1 MSSLSRRHVLRL
13 TAAAAALP
21 ALSRVTWAQAYPTRQ
36 VRVIVPFAPGGP
48 PDTAARL
55 IAARLSDSLGKQ
67 FYVENLPG
75 GSGNTGTGQAARAAA
90 DGYTVLITVNNIVI
104 NPPLFEKVPYDPYKD
119 FDPVTLA
126 VSYSSALAVN
136 PSVEAKTVA
145 ELVALIKANPK
156 KYSYA
161 SPGFGTPTH
170 LLGEQLRVALGLDLV
185 HVPYTGSG
193 PATAAIVAGH
203 APIGF
208 VGIAAAG
215 QFARDGK
222 LRLLAV
228 MSRNPSSA
236 LPDVPTISAAGYT
249 GLDGDGWVGALVP
262 AGTPK
267 EIVAKLN
274 EEIAKV
280 VKAPELKDRLATLGL
295 DPVGSTPEAFAQQ
308 LRAEEEK
315 WAKVIRAGNIKAP

>member
-1 MSSLSRRHVLRL
+1 MSHVGW
-13 TAAAAALP
+13 TQGYP
-21 ALSRVTWAQAYPTRQ
+21 ARQ

-48 PDTAARL
+48 PDTTARL
-55 IAARLSDSLGKQ
+55 IAAKLSENLNKQ

-75 GSGNTGTGQAARAAA
+75 GSGNTGTGQAARATA

-104 NPPLFEKVPYDPYKD
+104 NPPLFEKVPYDAYKD

-126 VSYSSALAVN
+126 VSYSSVLAVN
-136 PSVEAKTVA
+136 PSVEAKTVK
-145 ELVALIKANPK
+145 ELVDLIRANPGK
-156 KYSYA
+156 HSYA

-208 VGIAAAG
+208 VGLAAAG
-215 QFARDGK
+215 QMAREGK

-228 MSRNPSSA
+228 MSRNPASA
-236 LPDVPTISAAGYT
+236 LPNVPTIVAAGYP

-262 AGTPK
+262 ASTPK
-267 EIVAKLN
+267 EIVAQLN
-274 EEIAKV
+274 GEIVKI
-280 VKAPELKDRLATLGL
+280 VKAPDLKERLATLGL
-295 DPVGSTPEAFAQQ
+295 DPVGSTPETFTQQ
-308 LRAEEEK
+308 LRAEAEK
-315 WAKVIRAGNIKAP
+315 WAKVIRAGNIKAPQ

>member
-1 MSSLSRRHVLRL
+1 MSFPRRQFLRF
-13 TAAAAALP
+13 AAAAAVLP
-21 ALSRVTWAQAYPTRQ
+21 TMSHVGWTQGYPTRQ

-48 PDTAARL
+48 PDTTARL
-55 IAARLSDSLGKQ
+55 IAAKLSENLNKQ

-75 GSGNTGTGQAARAAA
+75 GSGNTGTGQAARATA

-126 VSYSSALAVN
+126 VSYSSVLAVN
-136 PSVEAKTVA
+136 PSIEAKTVK
-145 ELVALIKANPK
+145 ELIDLIKANPGK
-156 KYSYA
+156 HSYA

-208 VGIAAAG
+208 VGLAAAG
-215 QFARDGK
+215 QMAREGK

-228 MSRNPSSA
+228 MSRNPASA
-236 LPDVPTISAAGYT
+236 LPDVPTIVAAGYP

-267 EIVAKLN
+267 EIVAQLN
-274 EEIAKV
+274 GEIVKI
-280 VKAPELKDRLATLGL
+280 VKAPDLKERLATLGL
-295 DPVGSTPEAFAQQ
+295 DPVGSTPEAFTQQ
-308 LRAEEEK
+308 LRAEDEK
-315 WAKVIRAGNIKAP
+315 WAKVIRAGNIKAPQ

>member
-1 MSSLSRRHVLRL
+1 MSLPRRQFLRL
-13 TAAAAALP
+13 TAAAAVLP
-21 ALSRVTWAQAYPTRQ
+21 SLPRAASAQAYPARQ

-55 IAARLSDSLGKQ
+55 IAQRLSDSLGKQ

-75 GSGNTGTGQAARAAA
+75 GSGNTGTGQAVRATA
-90 DGYTVLITVNNIVI
+90 DGYTVLVTVNNIVI
-104 NPPLFEKVPYDPYKD
+104 NPPLFGKVPYDPYKD
-119 FDPVTLA
+119 FEPVTLA

-136 PSVEAKTVA
+136 PTVPANTVA
-145 ELVALIKANPK
+145 ELVALIKANPG

-193 PATAAIVAGH
+193 PATASIVAGH
-203 APIGF
+203 TPIGF

-228 MSRNPSSA
+228 MSRNPSPA
-236 LPDVPTISAAGYT
+236 LPNVPTIVAAGYP

-262 AGTPK
+262 TGTPK
-267 EIVAKLN
+267 EIVAQLN
-274 EEIAKV
+274 GEIIKV
-280 VKAPELKDRLATLGL
+280 VRAPELKERLATLGL

-308 LRAEEEK
+308 LRAEDEK
-315 WAKVIRAGNIKAP
+315 WAKVISAGNIKPPQ

>member
-1 MSSLSRRHVLRL
+1 MSFPRRQFLRL
-13 TAAAAALP
+13 AAAAAVLP
-21 ALSRVTWAQAYPTRQ
+21 TMSHVGWTQGYPTRQ

-55 IAARLSDSLGKQ
+55 LAQRLSDSLGKQ

-75 GSGNTGTGQAARAAA
+75 GSGNTGTGQAARATP
-90 DGYTVLITVNNIVI
+90 DGYTVLVTVNNIVI
-104 NPPLFEKVPYDPYKD
+104 NPPLFGKVPYDPYKD
-119 FDPVTLA
+119 FAPVSLA
-126 VSYSSALAVN
+126 VSYSSVLAVN
-136 PSVEAKTVA
+136 PTVPAKTVA
-145 ELVALIKANPK
+145 ELVALIKANPG

-185 HVPYTGSG
+185 HVPFAGSG
-193 PATAAIVAGH
+193 PATGSIVAGH
-203 APIGF
+203 TPIGF
-208 VGIAAAG
+208 VGLAAAG

-228 MSRNPSSA
+228 MSRNPATA
-236 LPDVPTISAAGYT
+236 LPDVPTIVAAGYP

-267 EIVAKLN
+267 EIVAQLN
-274 EEIAKV
+274 GEIVKI
-280 VKAPELKDRLATLGL
+280 VKAPDLKERLTTLGL
-295 DPVGSTPEAFAQQ
+295 DPVGSTPEAFTQQ
-308 LRAEEEK
+308 LRAEDDK
-315 WAKVIRAGNIKAP
+315 WAKVIRAGNIKAPQ

>member
-1 MSSLSRRHVLRL
+1 MSFPRRQFLRF
-13 TAAAAALP
+13 AAAAAVLP
-21 ALSRVTWAQAYPTRQ
+21 TMSHVGWTQGYPTRQ

-48 PDTAARL
+48 PDTTARL
-55 IAARLSDSLGKQ
+55 IAAKLSENLNKQ

-75 GSGNTGTGQAARAAA
+75 GSGNTGTGQAARATA

-126 VSYSSALAVN
+126 VSYSSVLAVN
-136 PSVEAKTVA
+136 PSIEAKTVK
-145 ELVALIKANPK
+145 ELVDLIKANPGK
-156 KYSYA
+156 HSYA

-208 VGIAAAG
+208 VGLAAAG

-228 MSRNPSSA
+228 MSRNPASA
-236 LPDVPTISAAGYT
+236 LPGVPTIAAAGYT

-262 AGTPK
+262 TGTPK
-267 EIVAKLN
+267 DIIVQLNAEIG
-274 EEIAKV
+274 KV
-280 VKAPELKDRLATLGL
+280 VKAPELKERLAQLGL
-295 DPVGSTPEAFAQQ
+295 DPVASTPEAFTQQ
-308 LRAEEEK
+308 MRAEEEK
-315 WAKVIRAGNIKAP
+315 WAKVIRAGNIKAPQ

>member
-1 MSSLSRRHVLRL
+1 MSFPRRQFLRF
-13 TAAAAALP
+13 AAAAAVLP
-21 ALSRVTWAQAYPTRQ
+21 TMSHVGWAQGYPTRQ

-48 PDTAARL
+48 PDTTARL
-55 IAARLSDSLGKQ
+55 IAAKLSENLNRQ

-75 GSGNTGTGQAARAAA
+75 GSGNTGTGQAARATA

-126 VSYSSALAVN
+126 VSYSSVLAVN
-136 PSVEAKTVA
+136 PSIEAKTVK
-145 ELVALIKANPK
+145 ELVDLIKANPGK
-156 KYSYA
+156 HSYA

-208 VGIAAAG
+208 VGLAAAG
-215 QFARDGK
+215 QMARDGK

-228 MSRNPSSA
+228 MSRNPASA
-236 LPDVPTISAAGYT
+236 LPNVPTIVSAGYP

-262 AGTPK
+262 TGTPK
-267 EIVAKLN
+267 DIIAQLNAEIG
-274 EEIAKV
+274 KV
-280 VKAPELKDRLATLGL
+280 VKAPELKERLATLGL

-308 LRAEEEK
+308 MRAEEEK
-315 WAKVIRAGNIKAP
+315 WAKVIRAGNIKAPQ